1 MIFFLAL
8 LLSKASK
15 QGLIRSIVVE
25 GNFISDIIVSW
36 ISILIIGSSG
46 STNQSSLEQM
56 GIGAGCVQLIPTAG
70 SRGIRAAA
78 RLVVR
83 MSWVVV
89 SKPNNKTVCQFRK
102 KIMICLGRCFYLNT
116 HINALIHVN
125 YLIWIDS
132 IRYIWESMFF

>member
-78 RLVVR
+78 RLVVS

-89 SKPNNKTVCQFRK
+89 SKPNNKTVCKLRTK
-102 KIMICLGRCFYLNT
+102 NIMIHLRTMFLLKYPPHCFKSCQKF
-116 HINALIHVN
+116 
-125 YLIWIDS
+125 S
-132 IRYIWESMFF
+132 IEWT